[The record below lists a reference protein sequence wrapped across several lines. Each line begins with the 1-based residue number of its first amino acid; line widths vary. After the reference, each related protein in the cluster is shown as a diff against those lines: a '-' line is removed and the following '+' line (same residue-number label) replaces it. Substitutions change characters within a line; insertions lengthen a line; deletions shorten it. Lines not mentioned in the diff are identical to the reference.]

1 MTMLKLFIRTRWQSK
16 YGMLDSLLKNKQHI
30 RPLCANE
37 DEECNSIHDKD
48 LTDLQWDLLEV

>member
-1 MTMLKLFIRTRWQSK
+1 MLKQFIRTRWQSK
-16 YGMLDSLLKNKQHI
+16 YGMLDPLLKNKQHI

-37 DEECNSIHDKD
+37 DEECTSIHDKD

>member
-1 MTMLKLFIRTRWQSK
+1 MTMLKQFIRTIWQSK

-30 RPLCANE
+30 RTLCANAG
-37 DEECNSIHDKD
+37 EECTSIHDKD